1 MSGQGDLVLRVV
13 REGLLLVL
21 VLSGPPL
28 LASLLVGL
36 LVSILQAL
44 TSIQEQ
50 TLSFVPRLVAVGL
63 VLLLFLGWI
72 LQTGISFTVR
82 MLSLASEVAR

>member
-1 MSGQGDLVLRVV
+1 MDITQVLDIGRD
-13 REGLLLVL
+13 LLVTTL
-21 VLSGPPL
+21 LISLPPL

-36 LVSILQAL
+36 VVSILQAL

-50 TLSFVPRLVAVGL
+50 TLSFVPRLIAVGL

-72 LQTGISFTVR
+72 LQTGIGFTVR
-82 MLSLASEVAR
+82 MLTLAAEVGR

>member
-1 MSGQGDLVLRVV
+1 MDITQVLDIGRD
-13 REGLLLVL
+13 LLVTTL
-21 VLSGPPL
+21 LISLPPL

-36 LVSILQAL
+36 IVSILQAL
-44 TSIQEQ
+44 TSVQEQ

-72 LQTGISFTVR
+72 LQTGINFTVR
-82 MLSLASEVAR
+82 MLTIASEVAR